1 MHTAPNYPF
10 LIFNFQLYMQR
21 SLQKEI
27 GVFGSLGSKLTDF
40 ALLVKFKLNLTVVFS
55 SVMALLIAA
64 TEPVSW
70 LAILLFGV
78 GGFLITGAANALNQV
93 LERDFDKLMKRT
105 ANRPLAAE
113 RMTVSTAVLTA
124 GLMCLIGTFCLSA
137 FNAWAGLLGMLSMVL
152 YAFVYTPMKRVSPS
166 AVVVGAIPGALP
178 LMIGCVAVEGYVS
191 GLAIALF
198 AIQFFWQF
206 PHFFAI
212 AWVGDED
219 YKKAGFHLLPNK
231 TGALNESVGMQSF
244 IYALFLIPV
253 GVLPYALG
261 ITGIPSLI
269 IISLSSLLYAGFGWN
284 LYKKC
289 TRKAALQLMFS
300 SFFYLPLVL
309 FALYFNKLI

>member
-1 MHTAPNYPF
+1 
-10 LIFNFQLYMQR
+10 MQR
-21 SLQKEI
+21 SLQKEE
-27 GVFGSLGSKLTDF
+27 GLLGSLSEKITDF

-55 SVMALLIAA
+55 AVMALLIAS
-64 TEPVSW
+64 TESVSW
-70 LAILLFGV
+70 IAIFLLSV
-78 GGFLITGAANALNQV
+78 GGFLVTGAANALNQV

-105 ANRPLAAE
+105 ANRPLAAG
-113 RMTVSTAVLTA
+113 RMTVSTAVLSA
-124 GLMCLIGTFCLSA
+124 GLMCLLGTLCLSA

-152 YAFVYTPMKRVSPS
+152 YAFVYTPMKRVSPT

-178 LMIGCVAVEGYVS
+178 LMIGCVAAQGYIS

-219 YKKAGFHLLPNK
+219 YKKAGFNLLPNK
-231 TGALNESVGMQSF
+231 IGLLDSSIGMQSF

-253 GVLPYALG
+253 GCLPYLLG
-261 ITGIPSLI
+261 TTGIISMILLSILSLI
-269 IISLSSLLYAGFGWN
+269 YAGFGWN
-284 LYKKC
+284 LYKRC

-300 SFFYLPLVL
+300 SFVYLPLVL
-309 FALYFNKLI
+309 FTLYFDKL